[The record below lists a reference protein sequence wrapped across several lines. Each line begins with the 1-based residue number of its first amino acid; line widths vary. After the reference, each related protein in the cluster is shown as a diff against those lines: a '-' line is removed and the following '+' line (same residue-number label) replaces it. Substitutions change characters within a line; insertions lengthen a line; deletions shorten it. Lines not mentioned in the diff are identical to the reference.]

1 MATGPADRVLIYL
14 IMFIRECIVKSQ
26 KCPNAAEARK
36 TLNTFALS
44 NFSIPG
50 DSKFPLNNLYPAP
63 ATRQDGGVLKPM
75 ADVVY
80 LGCQL
85 SQQRHRLSWN
95 LSEYCGC
102 KYLETQ
108 GKCRS

>member
-1 MATGPADRVLIYL
+1 VWCAKPLVILTTGPADRVLIYL

-63 ATRQDGGVLKPM
+63 ASRQDGGVPPDHTATNALP
-75 ADVVY
+75 
-80 LGCQL
+80 
-85 SQQRHRLSWN
+85 W
-95 LSEYCGC
+95 
-102 KYLETQ
+102 
-108 GKCRS
+108 